1 MAYKK
6 FKNIR
11 IIYWL
16 LGKQFIDQM
25 KKPSGETR
33 RKHTCTD
40 LLDNRKPNFL
50 AENEGDNP
58 QLH

>member
-1 MAYKK
+1 M
-6 FKNIR
+6 
-11 IIYWL
+11 L

-40 LLDNRKPNFL
+40 LLDNRKPNM
-50 AENEGDNP
+50 NERRHNKEA
-58 QLH
+58 QLRKQHQGGYLH